1 MSEREDQPNN
11 KKNEKGKLD
20 GLDLSIVLI
29 NVESSGNV
37 GSIARVMKNFG
48 FHKLILFNPK
58 EDPKSNYAHG
68 FAMHAKEILE
78 NAEII
83 YDNNNKNCN
92 DNRGKDENLKIFLQK
107 FDLVIGT
114 SAKGIIRKNL
124 RRIPIFLNELDFTL
138 FTKNSKVA
146 LVFGRESTGLTN
158 NEIKLMDFL
167 LRIPADNDYPTLNIS
182 QAVGIILYTFYL
194 NMHQIS
200 RQEISPSSKAERD
213 LLLKQISHTIN
224 NIPMQE
230 FRTERTLQSFKN
242 FLGRSFLSEK
252 ESSYL
257 QHFFQKVNLA
267 IENPSLLKKN
277 QKK

>member
-1 MSEREDQPNN
+1 MYA
-11 KKNEKGKLD
+11 
-20 GLDLSIVLI
+20 LDLSIVLI

-58 EDPKSNYAHG
+58 EDPKSKYAHG
-68 FAMHAKEILE
+68 FAMHAQEILE
-78 NAEII
+78 NAEVI
-83 YDNNNKNCN
+83 YNT
-92 DNRGKDENLKIFLQK
+92 RENIQEENEDLKKLLQK

-114 SAKGIIRKNL
+114 SAKGIVRKNL
-124 RRIPIFLNELDFTL
+124 KRIPIFLNELDFTL
-138 FTKNSKVA
+138 FTEKSKVA

-182 QAVGIILYTFYL
+182 HAVGIILYTFYL
-194 NMHQIS
+194 NMNQIS
-200 RQEISPSSKAERD
+200 RQEISPASKAERE
-213 LLLKQISHTIN
+213 LLLKQISHTID

-252 ESSYL
+252 ETSYL
-257 QHFFQKVNLA
+257 QHFFQKINLA
-267 IENPSLLKKN
+267 IENPSLLNNNKKIE
-277 QKK
+277 KK

>member
-1 MSEREDQPNN
+1 MNESVGLL
-11 KKNEKGKLD
+11 KNTKSNLNA
-20 GLDLSIVLI
+20 LDLSIVII

-58 EDPKSNYAHG
+58 EDPKSKYAHG
-68 FAMHAKEILE
+68 FAMHAQEILE
-78 NAEII
+78 NAEVI
-83 YDNNNKNCN
+83 YN
-92 DNRGKDENLKIFLQK
+92 DNREEDEVLRNFLQK

-124 RRIPIFLNELDFTL
+124 KRIPIFLNEIDFSL
-138 FTKNSKVA
+138 FTEKSKVA

-182 QAVGIILYTFYL
+182 HAVGIILYSFYL

-200 RQEISPSSKAERD
+200 RQEIAPASKAERD

-224 NIPMQE
+224 TIPMQE

-277 QKK
+277 QKKNI

>member
-58 EDPKSNYAHG
+58 ENPKSNYAHG

-78 NAEII
+78 NAEVI
-83 YDNNNKNCN
+83 YSNDKDNIQEEDKV
-92 DNRGKDENLKIFLQK
+92 LKKFLQK

-114 SAKGIIRKNL
+114 RAKRSVRKKL
-124 RRIPIFLNELDFTL
+124 KRIPIFLNELDFTL

-167 LRIPADNDYPTLNIS
+167 IRIPADNDYPTLNIS
-182 QAVGIILYTFYL
+182 HAVGIILYTFYL

-200 RQEISPSSKAERD
+200 RQEISPASKAERE

-257 QHFFQKVNLA
+257 QHFFQKINLA

>member
-1 MSEREDQPNN
+1 MYA
-11 KKNEKGKLD
+11 
-20 GLDLSIVLI
+20 LDLSIVLI

-58 EDPKSNYAHG
+58 EEPKSKYAYG
-68 FAMHAKEILE
+68 FAMHAQEILE
-78 NAEII
+78 NAEVI
-83 YDNNNKNCN
+83 YNNRDNIQE
-92 DNRGKDENLKIFLQK
+92 ENEDLKKFLKK

-138 FTKNSKVA
+138 FTEKSKVA

-182 QAVGIILYTFYL
+182 HAVCIILYSFYL

-200 RQEISPSSKAERD
+200 RKEISPASKAERD
-213 LLLKQISHTIN
+213 LLLKQISHTID

-252 ESSYL
+252 ETSYL
-257 QHFFQKVNLA
+257 QHFFQKINLS
-267 IENPSLLKKN
+267 IENPSLLNNNKKIE
-277 QKK
+277 KK